1 MHPEHIQEE
10 VISDVPISSKSDDLF
25 DRASWATQLAN
36 VISNINTPN
45 AFTVGITGSWGSG
58 KTSML
63 NMVVEEL
70 HDREYTTVRF
80 SPWLFSS
87 EEKILRDLFEQLIE
101 TLTPSGNK
109 SGSRIVGLLTNY
121 QELLVEGIA
130 AATNLVAVT
139 ATNPAIAALANVA
152 RPIEKHVIK
161 KLLRR
166 ISATNNKISSVEQLR
181 SNIAKEMEK
190 LDKNIV
196 IIIDDIDRL
205 DSNEIRLILKLV
217 NLTLSFPHIVFV
229 LAYDE
234 GVVCAALRDV
244 QGISGER
251 YLEKIIQLPI
261 SLPRLSSKQITEL
274 AQKNIVRCIEGMP
287 LYSQQDA
294 MGQSMLAKVFQYLI
308 YPSLETPRQALR
320 FTNAVRI
327 RSLIS
332 GKEIHP
338 ADLIA
343 MTMIQLE
350 YPMLEHWIWDNRNAL
365 CANSPDAFLRM
376 NSTRSQLQSSFKE
389 FLQMNGYISGPV
401 RVKEVME
408 LLFPRLREE
417 GSNSQ
422 IKSPGYSDISGHV
435 CRLRNLEHFF
445 TQYIFGSSERERLLA
460 ILTTN
465 NWHETAATMEMV
477 DKAGLLDDLID
488 LAVEQQH
495 SFSTKQLASIS
506 TAMLY
511 FSGFARSVPGPA
523 FQFSPDRKLY
533 EVSRDML
540 DALTEE
546 VRKAVVEEVLN
557 EADHRCLY
565 GPTYFIRDE
574 RLAQMG
580 KASSSRKSCL
590 SIENYIEIA
599 SVYISKVTGDIK
611 EILSDGN
618 SFPIMMA
625 DAISSDYPDKDCS
638 SRWTSTRN
646 EVRKNPY
653 YAMLFQAS
661 DLTLF
666 TSLSGSGKRYQLS
679 RSSDTAGEPES
690 PINQPPLPLAAVISD
705 PQFAEASEECKT
717 RIGALYLLHSRN
729 LQGDRNDEVSS
740 SEAREYLDAEMKKQ
754 NDAAI

>member
-1 MHPEHIQEE
+1 MQPEHIQEE
-10 VISDVPISSKSDDLF
+10 IISDVPISSKSDDLF
-25 DRASWATQLAN
+25 DRASWAAQLAN

-63 NMVVEEL
+63 NMVIEEL
-70 HDREYTTVRF
+70 QDREYTTVRF

-87 EEKILRDLFEQLIE
+87 EEKILRELFEQLIE

-109 SGSRIVGLLTNY
+109 SGSRIVNLLTNY
-121 QELLVEGIA
+121 QELLDEGIA

-166 ISATNNKISSVEQLR
+166 IGATNNKMSSVEQLR

-205 DSNEIRLILKLV
+205 DSNEIRLIFKLV

-261 SLPRLSSKQITEL
+261 SLPRLSSKQKTEL
-274 AQKNIVRCIEGMP
+274 AQKSIARCIESMP

-338 ADLIA
+338 VDLIA

-350 YPMLEHWIWDNRNAL
+350 YPLLEHWIWDNRNAL
-365 CANSPDAFLRM
+365 CANSPDTYSMM
-376 NSTRSQLQSSFKE
+376 NSTRSRLQLSFND

-401 RVKEVME
+401 RVKEAME

-422 IKSPGYSDISGHV
+422 IKSPGSSDISGHV
-435 CRLRNLEHFF
+435 CRLRNLELFF

-460 ILTTN
+460 ILTTS
-465 NWHETAATMEMV
+465 NWHETAAKMEV
-477 DKAGLLDDLID
+477 IDKAGLLDDLID
-488 LAVEQQH
+488 LAVEQQN
-495 SFSTKQLASIS
+495 SFSAKQLASTS
-506 TAMLY
+506 SAMLY
-511 FSGFARSVPGPA
+511 FSGFARSAPGPA
-523 FQFSPDRKLY
+523 FQFSPDRRLY
-533 EVSRDML
+533 EASRDML
-540 DALTEE
+540 NALTEE
-546 VRKAVVEEVLN
+546 ARKAVVLEVLN
-557 EADHRCLY
+557 ETDHRCLY

-574 RLAQMG
+574 RLVQMG
-580 KASSSRKSCL
+580 KASSRKSCL
-590 SIENYIEIA
+590 SIESYIEIA
-599 SVYISKVTGDIK
+599 SAYIYKVTSDVK

-618 SFPIMMA
+618 SFPIMIA
-625 DAISSDYPDKDCS
+625 GAISNDYPDKDFS

-646 EVRKNPY
+646 EVHKDPY

-666 TSLSGSGKRYQLS
+666 TSLSDGGKYYQLS
-679 RSSDTAGEPES
+679 HSSDNAGEPES
-690 PINQPPLPLAAVISD
+690 PTNQPPLPLTAVISD
-705 PQFAEASEECKT
+705 SRFANTSEECRT

-729 LQGDRNDEVSS
+729 LQGDRNNEVSS

>member
-1 MHPEHIQEE
+1 MRPEHIQEE
-10 VISDVPISSKSDDLF
+10 ILPDVPISSKSDDLF
-25 DRASWATQLAN
+25 DRASWAAQLAN

-70 HDREYTTVRF
+70 QDREYTTVRF

-87 EEKILRDLFEQLIE
+87 EEKILRELFEQLIE
-101 TLTPSGNK
+101 TLAPSGNK
-109 SGSRIVGLLTNY
+109 SGSRIVDLLTSY
-121 QELLVEGIA
+121 QELLAEGIV

-139 ATNPAIAALANVA
+139 ATNPAIIALANAA
-152 RPIEKHVIK
+152 RPIEKYVIK

-166 ISATNNKISSVEQLR
+166 IGATNNKMSSIEQLR
-181 SNIAKEMEK
+181 SDIAKEMEK

-196 IIIDDIDRL
+196 IVIDDIDRL
-205 DSNEIRLILKLV
+205 DSNEIRLIFKLV

-244 QGISGER
+244 QGIRGER

-261 SLPRLSSKQITEL
+261 TLPRLSSKQKTEL
-274 AQKNIVRCIEGMP
+274 AQKNIARCIESMP

-294 MGQSMLAKVFQYLI
+294 IGQSMLAKVFQYLI

-332 GKEIHP
+332 GKDIHP

-365 CANSPDAFLRM
+365 CANSPDAFSRM
-376 NSTRSQLQSSFKE
+376 NSTRSQLQSSFKD

-422 IKSPGYSDISGHV
+422 IKSPGSSDISGHI
-435 CRLRNLEHFF
+435 CRLRNLELFF

-460 ILTTN
+460 ILTTS
-465 NWHETAATMEMV
+465 NWHETAAKMETV

-495 SFSTKQLASIS
+495 SFSAKQLASIS
-506 TAMLY
+506 SAMLY
-511 FSGFARSVPGPA
+511 FSGFARSAPGSA
-523 FQFSPDRKLY
+523 FQFSPDRRLY
-533 EVSRDML
+533 EASRDML

-546 VRKAVVEEVLN
+546 ARKAVILEVLN
-557 EADHRCLY
+557 EVDHRCLY

-580 KASSSRKSCL
+580 KASSHMSCL

-618 SFPIMMA
+618 SFPIIMA
-625 DAISSDYPDKDCS
+625 DAISNDYPDKDYS

-646 EVRKNPY
+646 EVHKNPY

-666 TSLSGSGKRYQLS
+666 TSLSDGGKYYQLS
-679 RSSDTAGEPES
+679 HSSDKAGEPES
-690 PINQPPLPLAAVISD
+690 STNQPPLPLTAVISD
-705 PQFAEASEECKT
+705 SRFANTGEECRT
-717 RIGALYLLHSRN
+717 RIGALDLLHSRN
-729 LQGDRNDEVSS
+729 LQGDRNNEVSS
-740 SEAREYLDAEMKKQ
+740 SEAREYLDAEMEKQ

>member
-1 MHPEHIQEE
+1 MQPEHIQEE
-10 VISDVPISSKSDDLF
+10 IISDVPISSKSDDLF
-25 DRASWATQLAN
+25 DRASWAAQLAN

-70 HDREYTTVRF
+70 QDREYTTVRF

-87 EEKILRDLFEQLIE
+87 EEKILRELFEQLIE

-109 SGSRIVGLLTNY
+109 SGSRIVDLLTNY
-121 QELLVEGIA
+121 QELLAEGIA

-152 RPIEKHVIK
+152 KPIEKHVIK

-166 ISATNNKISSVEQLR
+166 ISATNNKMSSVEQLR

-196 IIIDDIDRL
+196 IVIDDIDRL
-205 DSNEIRLILKLV
+205 DSNEIRLMFKLV

-261 SLPRLSSKQITEL
+261 TLPRLSSKQKTEL
-274 AQKNIVRCIEGMP
+274 AQKNIARCIESMP

-350 YPMLEHWIWDNRNAL
+350 YPLLEHWIWDNRNAL
-365 CANSPDAFLRM
+365 CANSPDAYSMM
-376 NSTRSQLQSSFKE
+376 NSTRSRLQLSFND

-401 RVKEVME
+401 RVKEAME

-422 IKSPGYSDISGHV
+422 IKSPGSSDISGHV
-435 CRLRNLEHFF
+435 CRLRNLELFF

-460 ILTTN
+460 ILTTS
-465 NWHETAATMEMV
+465 NWHETAAKMEMI

-488 LAVEQQH
+488 LAVEQQN
-495 SFSTKQLASIS
+495 SYSAKQLASIS
-506 TAMLY
+506 SAMLY
-511 FSGFARSVPGPA
+511 FSGFARSAPGPA
-523 FQFSPDRKLY
+523 FQFSPDRRLY
-533 EVSRDML
+533 EASRDML

-546 VRKAVVEEVLN
+546 ARKAVVLEVLN
-557 EADHRCLY
+557 ETDHRCLY

-574 RLAQMG
+574 RLVQMG
-580 KASSSRKSCL
+580 KASSHISCL

-599 SVYISKVTGDIK
+599 SVYVSKVTSDVK

-618 SFPIMMA
+618 SFPIIMA
-625 DAISSDYPDKDCS
+625 GAISNDYPDKDYS
-638 SRWTSTRN
+638 SRWTSTKN

-666 TSLSGSGKRYQLS
+666 TSLSDGGKYYQLS
-679 RSSDTAGEPES
+679 HSSDNAGEPES

-705 PQFAEASEECKT
+705 LHFAEASEECKT

-729 LQGDRNDEVSS
+729 LQGDRNNEVSD
-740 SEAREYLDAEMKKQ
+740 SEAREYLDAEMERQ

>member
-1 MHPEHIQEE
+1 MQPEHIQEE
-10 VISDVPISSKSDDLF
+10 ILPDVPISSKSDDLF
-25 DRASWATQLAN
+25 DRASWATQLAK
-36 VISNINTPN
+36 IIEGIDSPS
-45 AFTVGITGSWGSG
+45 AFAVGIVGSWGSG

-70 HDREYTTVRF
+70 QDREYTTVRF

-87 EEKILRDLFEQLIE
+87 EEKILRELLEQLME
-101 TLTPSGNK
+101 TLAPPGSK
-109 SGSRIVGLLTNY
+109 SESRIVNLLTSY
-121 QELLVEGIA
+121 QELLAEGIA

-139 ATNPAIAALANVA
+139 TTNPTVAALVNAA
-152 RPIEKHVIK
+152 RPIEKYVIK
-161 KLLRR
+161 QLLRR
-166 ISATNNKISSVEQLR
+166 IDATNIKMSSVEQLR
-181 SNIAKEMEK
+181 GDIAKEMEK
-190 LDKNIV
+190 LEKNIV
-196 IIIDDIDRL
+196 IVIDDIDRL
-205 DSNEIRLILKLV
+205 DSSEIRLIFKLV

-261 SLPRLSSKQITEL
+261 TLPRLSSKQTTEL
-274 AQKNIVRCIEGMP
+274 VQKNIARCIESMP
-287 LYSQQDA
+287 LYSHQDA
-294 MGQSMLAKVFQYLI
+294 IGQSMLAIVFQYLI

-327 RSLIS
+327 RSRIS
-332 GKEIHP
+332 GKDIHP

-343 MTMIQLE
+343 MTMIQIE
-350 YPMLEHWIWDNRNAL
+350 YPMLGHWIWDNRNAL
-365 CANSPDAFLRM
+365 CANSPGDLSTM
-376 NSTRSQLQSSFKE
+376 NSTRSQLQSSFNDL
-389 FLQMNGYISGPV
+389 LQKNGYISGPA

-408 LLFPRLREE
+408 LLFPALRAES
-417 GSNSQ
+417 SNSL
-422 IKSPGYSDISGHV
+422 IKSPWSSDISGHV
-435 CRLRNLEHFF
+435 CRLRNLELFF

-460 ILTTN
+460 ILTTS
-465 NWHETAATMEMV
+465 NWHETAAKMEMA

-495 SFSTKQLASIS
+495 SFSAKQLASIS
-506 TAMLY
+506 SAMLY
-511 FSGFARSVPGPA
+511 FSGFARSAPGSA
-523 FQFSPDRKLY
+523 FQFSPDRRLY
-533 EVSRDML
+533 ETSRDML

-546 VRKAVVEEVLN
+546 ARKAVVLEVLN
-557 EADHRCLY
+557 ETDHRCLY

-580 KASSSRKSCL
+580 KASSHMSCV

-599 SVYISKVTGDIK
+599 SVYISKVTSDVK

-618 SFPIMMA
+618 SFPIIMA
-625 DAISSDYPDKDCS
+625 GAISNDYPDKDYS

-666 TSLSGSGKRYQLS
+666 TSLSGSGKCYQLS
-679 RSSDTAGEPES
+679 HSSDNAGEPES

-705 PQFAEASEECKT
+705 PHFAEASEECKT

-729 LQGDRNDEVSS
+729 LQGDRNNEVSG
-740 SEAREYLDAEMKKQ
+740 SEAREYLDAEMERQ
-754 NDAAI
+754 NDAAF

>member
-1 MHPEHIQEE
+1 MQPEHIQEE
-10 VISDVPISSKSDDLF
+10 IISDVPISSKSDDLF
-25 DRASWATQLAN
+25 DRASWAAQLAN

-70 HDREYTTVRF
+70 QDREYTTVRF

-87 EEKILRDLFEQLIE
+87 EEKILRELFEQLIE

-109 SGSRIVGLLTNY
+109 SGSRIVDLLTNY
-121 QELLVEGIA
+121 QELLAEGIA

-152 RPIEKHVIK
+152 KPIEKHVIK

-166 ISATNNKISSVEQLR
+166 ISATNNKMSSVEQLR

-196 IIIDDIDRL
+196 IVIDDIDRL
-205 DSNEIRLILKLV
+205 DSNEIRLIFKLV

-261 SLPRLSSKQITEL
+261 TLPRLSSKQKTEL
-274 AQKNIVRCIEGMP
+274 AQKNIARCIESMP

-350 YPMLEHWIWDNRNAL
+350 YPLLEHWIWDNRNAL
-365 CANSPDAFLRM
+365 CANSPDAYSMM
-376 NSTRSQLQSSFKE
+376 NSTRSRLQLSFND

-401 RVKEVME
+401 RVKEAME

-422 IKSPGYSDISGHV
+422 IKSPGSSDISGHV
-435 CRLRNLEHFF
+435 CRLRNLELFF

-460 ILTTN
+460 ILTTS
-465 NWHETAATMEMV
+465 NWHETAAKMEMI

-488 LAVEQQH
+488 LAIEQQH
-495 SFSTKQLASIS
+495 SFSAKQLASIS
-506 TAMLY
+506 SAMLY
-511 FSGFARSVPGPA
+511 FSGFARSAPGPA
-523 FQFSPDRKLY
+523 FQFSPDSRLY
-533 EVSRDML
+533 EASRDML

-546 VRKAVVEEVLN
+546 ARKAVVLEVLN
-557 EADHRCLY
+557 ETDHRCLY

-580 KASSSRKSCL
+580 KASSHMSCL

-599 SVYISKVTGDIK
+599 SVYISKVTSDVK

-618 SFPIMMA
+618 SFPIRMA
-625 DAISSDYPDKDCS
+625 GAISNDYPDKDYS

-666 TSLSGSGKRYQLS
+666 TSLSDGGKYYQLS
-679 RSSDTAGEPES
+679 HSSDTAGEPES
-690 PINQPPLPLAAVISD
+690 PTNQPPLPLTAVISD
-705 PQFAEASEECKT
+705 SRFANTSEECRT

-729 LQGDRNDEVSS
+729 LQGDRNNEVSS

>member
-25 DRASWATQLAN
+25 DRASLAAQLAN

-70 HDREYTTVRF
+70 QDREYTTVRF

-109 SGSRIVGLLTNY
+109 SGSRIVDLLTNY
-121 QELLVEGIA
+121 QELLAEGIA

-166 ISATNNKISSVEQLR
+166 IGATNNKISSVEQLR

-205 DSNEIRLILKLV
+205 DSNEIRLIFKLV

-234 GVVCAALRDV
+234 RVVCAALRDV

-261 SLPRLSSKQITEL
+261 SLPRLSSKQKTEL
-274 AQKNIVRCIEGMP
+274 AQKNIARCIESMP

-350 YPMLEHWIWDNRNAL
+350 YPLLEHWIWDNRNAL
-365 CANSPDAFLRM
+365 CVNSADAYSM
-376 NSTRSQLQSSFKE
+376 MHGTRSRLQLSFND

-401 RVKEVME
+401 RVKEAME

-422 IKSPGYSDISGHV
+422 IKSPGSSDISGHV
-435 CRLRNLEHFF
+435 CRLRNLERFF
-445 TQYIFGSSERERLLA
+445 TQCIFGSSERERLLA
-460 ILTTN
+460 ILTTS
-465 NWHETAATMEMV
+465 NWHEAAAKMEMA
-477 DKAGLLDDLID
+477 DRAGLLDDLID
-488 LAVEQQH
+488 LAAEQQH
-495 SFSTKQLASIS
+495 SFSAKQLASIS
-506 TAMLY
+506 SAMLY
-511 FSGFARSVPGPA
+511 FSGFARSAPGPA
-523 FQFSPDRKLY
+523 FQFSPDRRLY
-533 EVSRDML
+533 EASRDML

-546 VRKAVVEEVLN
+546 ARKAVVLEVLN
-557 EADHRCLY
+557 EADRRCLY

-574 RLAQMG
+574 RLAQIG
-580 KASSSRKSCL
+580 RASSHMSCL
-590 SIENYIEIA
+590 SIENYIEIT
-599 SVYISKVTGDIK
+599 SVYISKVTDDIK
-611 EILSDGN
+611 GILSDGN
-618 SFPIMMA
+618 SSPIIMA
-625 DAISSDYPDKDCS
+625 DAISNDYPDKDYS

-646 EVRKNPY
+646 EVRKNPFY
-653 YAMLFQAS
+653 KMLFQAS

-666 TSLSGSGKRYQLS
+666 TSLSDGGKYYQLMHT
-679 RSSDTAGEPES
+679 SDNAGEPES
-690 PINQPPLPLAAVISD
+690 PTNQPPLPLTAVISD
-705 PQFAEASEECKT
+705 SRFANTSEGCRT

-729 LQGDRNDEVSS
+729 LQGDRNNEVSS
-740 SEAREYLDAEMKKQ
+740 SEAREYLDAEIEKQ
-754 NDAAI
+754 KDTAT

>member
-1 MHPEHIQEE
+1 M
-10 VISDVPISSKSDDLF
+10 
-25 DRASWATQLAN
+25 
-36 VISNINTPN
+36 
-45 AFTVGITGSWGSG
+45 
-58 KTSML
+58 
-63 NMVVEEL
+63 
-70 HDREYTTVRF
+70 
-80 SPWLFSS
+80 
-87 EEKILRDLFEQLIE
+87 IE
-101 TLTPSGNK
+101 TLTPSVNK
-109 SGSRIVGLLTNY
+109 SGSRIVDLLTNY
-121 QELLVEGIA
+121 QELLAEGIA
-130 AATNLVAVT
+130 AATSLVALT
-139 ATNPAIAALANVA
+139 NTNPTVAALVNAA
-152 RPIEKHVIK
+152 RPIEKYVIK
-161 KLLRR
+161 QLLRR
-166 ISATNNKISSVEQLR
+166 IGATNIKMSSVEQLR
-181 SNIAKEMEK
+181 SDIAKEVEK
-190 LDKNIV
+190 LEKNIV
-196 IIIDDIDRL
+196 IVIDDIDRL
-205 DSNEIRLILKLV
+205 DSSEIRLIFKLV

-261 SLPRLSSKQITEL
+261 TLPLLSSKQTTEL
-274 AQKNIVRCIEGMP
+274 VQKNIARCIESMP
-287 LYSQQDA
+287 LHSQQDA
-294 MGQSMLAKVFQYLI
+294 MGQSMVAKVFQYLI

-332 GKEIHP
+332 GKDIHP

-350 YPMLEHWIWDNRNAL
+350 YPILEHWIWDNRNAL
-365 CANSPDAFLRM
+365 CANSPDAYSMM
-376 NSTRSQLQSSFKE
+376 NTTQSRLQLSFNN
-389 FLQMNGYISGPV
+389 FLQMNGYISGPA
-401 RVKEVME
+401 RVKEAME

-422 IKSPGYSDISGHV
+422 IKSPGSSDISGHV
-435 CRLRNLEHFF
+435 CRLRNLELFF

-460 ILTTN
+460 ILTTS
-465 NWHETAATMEMV
+465 NWHETAAKVEMV

-495 SFSTKQLASIS
+495 SFSAKQLASIS
-506 TAMLY
+506 SAMLY
-511 FSGFARSVPGPA
+511 FSGFARSAPGPA
-523 FQFSPDRKLY
+523 FQFSPDRRLY
-533 EVSRDML
+533 EASRDIL

-546 VRKAVVEEVLN
+546 TRKAAVLEVLN
-557 EADHRCLY
+557 ETDHRCLY

-580 KASSSRKSCL
+580 KASSHISYL

-599 SVYISKVTGDIK
+599 SVYVSKVTSDAK

-618 SFPIMMA
+618 SFPIIMA
-625 DAISSDYPDKDCS
+625 GAISNDYPDKDYS
-638 SRWTSTRN
+638 SRWTSTKN

-666 TSLSGSGKRYQLS
+666 TSLSDGGKYYQLS
-679 RSSDTAGEPES
+679 HSSDNAGEPE
-690 PINQPPLPLAAVISD
+690 PPTNQPPLPLTAVISD
-705 PQFAEASEECKT
+705 SHFANTSEECRT

-729 LQGDRNDEVSS
+729 LQGDRNNEVSS
-740 SEAREYLDAEMKKQ
+740 SEAREYLDAEMERQ

>member
-1 MHPEHIQEE
+1 
-10 VISDVPISSKSDDLF
+10 
-25 DRASWATQLAN
+25 
-36 VISNINTPN
+36 
-45 AFTVGITGSWGSG
+45 
-58 KTSML
+58 ML

-70 HDREYTTVRF
+70 QDREYTTVRF

-109 SGSRIVGLLTNY
+109 SGSKIVDLLTNY
-121 QELLVEGIA
+121 QELLAEGIA

-166 ISATNNKISSVEQLR
+166 IGATNNKISSVEQLR

-196 IIIDDIDRL
+196 ILIDDIDRL
-205 DSNEIRLILKLV
+205 DSNEIRLIFKLV

-274 AQKNIVRCIEGMP
+274 AQKNIARCIESMP

-308 YPSLETPRQALR
+308 YPSLKTPRQALR

-350 YPMLEHWIWDNRNAL
+350 YPLLEHWIWDNRNAL
-365 CANSPDAFLRM
+365 CANSPDAYSMM
-376 NSTRSQLQSSFKE
+376 NSTRSRLQLSFND

-422 IKSPGYSDISGHV
+422 IKSPGSSDISGHV
-435 CRLRNLEHFF
+435 CRLRNLELFF

-460 ILTTN
+460 ILTTS
-465 NWHETAATMEMV
+465 NWHEAAAKMEMA
-477 DKAGLLDDLID
+477 DRAGLLDDLID

-495 SFSTKQLASIS
+495 SFSAKQLASIS
-506 TAMLY
+506 SAMLY
-511 FSGFARSVPGPA
+511 FSGFARSAPGPA
-523 FQFSPDRKLY
+523 FQFSPDRRLY
-533 EVSRDML
+533 EASRDML
-540 DALTEE
+540 DTLTEE
-546 VRKAVVEEVLN
+546 ARKAVVLEVLN
-557 EADHRCLY
+557 EADRRCLY

-574 RLAQMG
+574 RLAQIG
-580 KASSSRKSCL
+580 RASSHMSCL

-599 SVYISKVTGDIK
+599 SVYISKVTDDIK
-611 EILSDGN
+611 GILSDGN
-618 SFPIMMA
+618 SSPIIMA
-625 DAISSDYPDKDCS
+625 DAISNDYPDKDWS
-638 SRWTSTRN
+638 SRWKTTRN
-646 EVRKNPY
+646 EVRMNPFY
-653 YAMLFQAS
+653 TMLFQAS

-666 TSLSGSGKRYQLS
+666 TSLSDGGKYYQLS
-679 RSSDTAGEPES
+679 HSSDNAGEPES
-690 PINQPPLPLAAVISD
+690 PTNQPPLPLTAVISD
-705 PQFAEASEECKT
+705 SRFANTSEECRT

-740 SEAREYLDAEMKKQ
+740 SEAREYLDAEIEKQ
-754 NDAAI
+754 KDTAT

>member
-36 VISNINTPN
+36 VISNINAPN

-70 HDREYTTVRF
+70 QDREYTTVRF

-109 SGSRIVGLLTNY
+109 SGSKIVDLLTNY
-121 QELLVEGIA
+121 QELLAEGIA

-166 ISATNNKISSVEQLR
+166 IGATNNKISSVEQLR

-196 IIIDDIDRL
+196 ILIDDIDRL
-205 DSNEIRLILKLV
+205 DSNEIRLIFKLV

-274 AQKNIVRCIEGMP
+274 AQKNIARCIESMP

-350 YPMLEHWIWDNRNAL
+350 YPLLEHWIWDNRNAL
-365 CANSPDAFLRM
+365 CANSPDAYSMM
-376 NSTRSQLQSSFKE
+376 NSTRSRLQLSFND

-422 IKSPGYSDISGHV
+422 IKSPGSSDISGHV
-435 CRLRNLEHFF
+435 CRLRNLELFF

-460 ILTTN
+460 ILTTS
-465 NWHETAATMEMV
+465 NWHEAAAKMEMA
-477 DKAGLLDDLID
+477 DRAGLLDDLID

-495 SFSTKQLASIS
+495 SFSAKQLASIS
-506 TAMLY
+506 SAMLY
-511 FSGFARSVPGPA
+511 FSGFARSAPGPA
-523 FQFSPDRKLY
+523 FQFSPDRRLY
-533 EVSRDML
+533 EASRDML
-540 DALTEE
+540 DTLTEE
-546 VRKAVVEEVLN
+546 ARKAVVLEVLN
-557 EADHRCLY
+557 EADRRCLY

-574 RLAQMG
+574 RLAQIG
-580 KASSSRKSCL
+580 RVSSHMSCL

-599 SVYISKVTGDIK
+599 SVYISKVTDDIK
-611 EILSDGN
+611 GILSDGN
-618 SFPIMMA
+618 SFPIIMA
-625 DAISSDYPDKDCS
+625 DAISNDYPDKDYS

-646 EVRKNPY
+646 EVRKNPFY
-653 YAMLFQAS
+653 TMLFQAS

-666 TSLSGSGKRYQLS
+666 TSLSDGGKYYQLS
-679 RSSDTAGEPES
+679 HSSDNAGEPES
-690 PINQPPLPLAAVISD
+690 PTNQPPLPLTAVISD
-705 PQFAEASEECKT
+705 SRFANTSEECRT

-740 SEAREYLDAEMKKQ
+740 SEAREYLDAEIEKQ
-754 NDAAI
+754 KDTAT

>member
-10 VISDVPISSKSDDLF
+10 IISDVPISSKSDDLF

-70 HDREYTTVRF
+70 QDREYTTVRF

-101 TLTPSGNK
+101 TLTPPGNK
-109 SGSRIVGLLTNY
+109 SGSRIVDLLTDY

-166 ISATNNKISSVEQLR
+166 IGATNNKISSVEQLR

-205 DSNEIRLILKLV
+205 DSNEIRLIFKLV

-261 SLPRLSSKQITEL
+261 SLPRLSSKQKTEL
-274 AQKNIVRCIEGMP
+274 AQKNIARCIESMP
-287 LYSQQDA
+287 LYSQRDA
-294 MGQSMLAKVFQYLI
+294 MGQFMLAKVFQYLI

-350 YPMLEHWIWDNRNAL
+350 YPPAGTLDLGQPQCI
-365 CANSPDAFLRM
+365 
-376 NSTRSQLQSSFKE
+376 
-389 FLQMNGYISGPV
+389 V
-401 RVKEVME
+401 RQ
-408 LLFPRLREE
+408 FPR
-417 GSNSQ
+417 
-422 IKSPGYSDISGHV
+422 
-435 CRLRNLEHFF
+435 C
-445 TQYIFGSSERERLLA
+445 IF
-460 ILTTN
+460 
-465 NWHETAATMEMV
+465 
-477 DKAGLLDDLID
+477 
-488 LAVEQQH
+488 
-495 SFSTKQLASIS
+495 
-506 TAMLY
+506 
-511 FSGFARSVPGPA
+511 
-523 FQFSPDRKLY
+523 
-533 EVSRDML
+533 
-540 DALTEE
+540 
-546 VRKAVVEEVLN
+546 
-557 EADHRCLY
+557 
-565 GPTYFIRDE
+565 
-574 RLAQMG
+574 
-580 KASSSRKSCL
+580 
-590 SIENYIEIA
+590 
-599 SVYISKVTGDIK
+599 
-611 EILSDGN
+611 
-618 SFPIMMA
+618 
-625 DAISSDYPDKDCS
+625 
-638 SRWTSTRN
+638 
-646 EVRKNPY
+646 
-653 YAMLFQAS
+653 
-661 DLTLF
+661 
-666 TSLSGSGKRYQLS
+666 
-679 RSSDTAGEPES
+679 
-690 PINQPPLPLAAVISD
+690 
-705 PQFAEASEECKT
+705 
-717 RIGALYLLHSRN
+717 
-729 LQGDRNDEVSS
+729 NDE
-740 SEAREYLDAEMKKQ
+740 
-754 NDAAI
+754 

>member
-1 MHPEHIQEE
+1 M
-10 VISDVPISSKSDDLF
+10 
-25 DRASWATQLAN
+25 
-36 VISNINTPN
+36 
-45 AFTVGITGSWGSG
+45 
-58 KTSML
+58 
-63 NMVVEEL
+63 
-70 HDREYTTVRF
+70 
-80 SPWLFSS
+80 
-87 EEKILRDLFEQLIE
+87 
-101 TLTPSGNK
+101 
-109 SGSRIVGLLTNY
+109 
-121 QELLVEGIA
+121 
-130 AATNLVAVT
+130 
-139 ATNPAIAALANVA
+139 
-152 RPIEKHVIK
+152 IK

-166 ISATNNKISSVEQLR
+166 IGATNNKISSVEQLR

-196 IIIDDIDRL
+196 ILIDDIDRL
-205 DSNEIRLILKLV
+205 DSNEIRLIFKLV

-274 AQKNIVRCIEGMP
+274 AQKNIARCIESMP

-350 YPMLEHWIWDNRNAL
+350 YPLLEHWIWDNRNAL
-365 CANSPDAFLRM
+365 CANSPDAYSMM
-376 NSTRSQLQSSFKE
+376 NSTRSRLQLSFND

-422 IKSPGYSDISGHV
+422 IKSPGSSDISGHV
-435 CRLRNLEHFF
+435 CRLRNLELFF

-460 ILTTN
+460 ILTTS
-465 NWHETAATMEMV
+465 NWHEAAAKMEMA
-477 DKAGLLDDLID
+477 DRAGLLDDLID

-495 SFSTKQLASIS
+495 SFSAKQLASIS
-506 TAMLY
+506 SAMLY
-511 FSGFARSVPGPA
+511 FSGFARLAPGPA
-523 FQFSPDRKLY
+523 FQFSPDRRLY
-533 EVSRDML
+533 EASRDML
-540 DALTEE
+540 DTLTEE
-546 VRKAVVEEVLN
+546 ARKAVVLEVLN

-590 SIENYIEIA
+590 SIENYFEIA
-599 SVYISKVTGDIK
+599 SVYISKVTSDVK

-618 SFPIMMA
+618 SSPIIMA
-625 DAISSDYPDKDCS
+625 DAISNDYPDKDYS

-646 EVRKNPY
+646 EVRKNPFY
-653 YAMLFQAS
+653 TMLFQAS

-666 TSLSGSGKRYQLS
+666 TSLSDGGKYYQLS
-679 RSSDTAGEPES
+679 HSSDNAGEPES
-690 PINQPPLPLAAVISD
+690 PTNQPPLPLTAVISD
-705 PQFAEASEECKT
+705 SRFANTSEECRT

-740 SEAREYLDAEMKKQ
+740 SEAREYLDAEIEKQ
-754 NDAAI
+754 KDTAT